1 MNRIYSH
8 CGINQ
13 SLQRQQTCQQQERV
27 VVGLMLQ
34 LREIHPGM
42 GLRTMYEHHQPE
54 SVGRDAFI
62 SIGLKYGFRTKVFRN
77 KARTTFSS
85 PYSRY
90 RNLLTDKTLD
100 GTDQLWTSD
109 ITYFDLNGQFF
120 YIVLILD
127 AYSRRIIGHS
137 VADNIRA
144 ANNIRA
150 LKMAFRT
157 RKTTDF
163 HHGLIHHSDRAG
175 PSLRRPIRQR

>member
-8 CGINQ
+8 CGISKQAHHQ
-13 SLQRQQTCQQQERV
+13 SLQRQRTCQQQERV

-54 SVGRDAFI
+54 SVGRGAFI

-77 KARTTFSS
+77 KTRTTFSS
-85 PYSRY
+85 PHSRY

-109 ITYFDLNGQFF
+109 IT
-120 YIVLILD
+120 
-127 AYSRRIIGHS
+127 A
-137 VADNIRA
+137 RA
-144 ANNIRA
+144 ASVLRSQRPVLLHRPDSGRVFA
-150 LKMAFRT
+150 A
-157 RKTTDF
+157 
-163 HHGLIHHSDRAG
+163 HHWPFGGRQHEGRQQHPGLEDGLSCQEDD
-175 PSLRRPIRQR
+175 